1 MNGDRDRKMS
11 ETGNLNGGMVSRG
24 VRKAPANA
32 LNPAEGV
39 MRSPYDKI
47 KEQVIAEA
55 REEMGYHRSVR
66 LDVHHPDAEL
76 EPWQRRR
83 RFGKA

>member
-1 MNGDRDRKMS
+1 MTNGDEDGKMS
-11 ETGNLNGGMVSRG
+11 ETGNLNAGMVSRG
-24 VRKAPANA
+24 TRVGPAKA
-32 LNPAEGV
+32 LNPAQGV

-55 REEMGYHRSVR
+55 REELGYHRSVR

-76 EPWQRRR
+76 EPWQTRR
-83 RFGKA
+83 RFG